1 MKVNWFA
8 TTAVALMF
16 GTGAVIAQSQTDQKR
31 EETPRAQQTPSK
43 NEAERGDRQQGRN
56 AQSDQKGAKGPHGQ
70 AGTAGDHKQT
80 QDQQP
85 GGAKQPRQQSQDR
98 DDRGGGP
105 ASAQGQDRPGASSS
119 QQSQDQ
125 KNRPDTK
132 QAEPRQQGQKQ
143 QDQARDANQPSD
155 QKQQT
160 GQTQQQKQD
169 NQARDAKQP
178 GDQKQQ
184 TGQQQP
190 TQPSTTATQQG
201 PRPGDTKTGPTR
213 DQTTTEQSRTGTAT
227 SSNIDERQRTEVVN
241 RLRRDRSALST
252 NINVNVNVG
261 VRLPSRARVRPLP
274 QDIVRIMPR
283 YRGYQYTVVQDE
295 VVIVEPRTR
304 KVVEVIREPGSS
316 TSVANISRS
325 GGTRISISTEQREM
339 LKQSA
344 RRMTTAPTSG
354 GSSSLSDTSCLQLQ
368 AIPDEVARSNPEFS
382 SYRMLAV
389 GEQIVLVDPRENKI
403 VEVID

>member
-1 MKVNWFA
+1 MRINWFA

-70 AGTAGDHKQT
+70 AGTAGEHKQT

-98 DDRGGGP
+98 DDRGHRP
-105 ASAQGQDRPGASSS
+105 ASAQGQDRPGASPS

-143 QDQARDANQPSD
+143 QGQKQQDQARDANQPS
-155 QKQQT
+155 
-160 GQTQQQKQD
+160 
-169 NQARDAKQP
+169 
-178 GDQKQQ
+178 DQKQQ

-201 PRPGDTKTGPTR
+201 PRPGEAKTGPTR

-316 TSVANISRS
+316 TSVADISRS

-368 AIPDEVARSNPEFS
+368 AMPDEVARSNPELS

-389 GEQIVLVDPRENKI
+389 GEQIVLVDPRETKI
-403 VEVID
+403 VEVIN